1 MIDIYKSNNTD
12 YSHNGDMTLMPTS
25 AKVHAVLNDAWEATL
40 THPID
45 AEGRWMHI
53 EDGAVVKMPSF
64 NGDQLFRVKKKVKKD
79 SHIEATLDP
88 IFMDSKDDCFLLD
101 IRPTGKTGQQA
112 LDLMMAPNKK
122 YKGKSDIMEPSTAYY
137 VTKNLIDAINGDDD
151 NSFVNRWGG
160 EILFDNYNVT
170 INKRVGSDRG
180 LQLLY
185 GRNITKDGIN
195 ETVDFSGVVTRIVPK
210 AYNGYMIDGDAPWV
224 DSPLINK
231 YPTIKTKVVTF
242 GDVKMRIDAQDGD
255 ADNGVIVCDT
265 QAQLKAALTE
275 KCNEQYANGLDKPK
289 VTLSVSLILL
299 QNTEIY
305 KEYAIL
311 ENVFLGDDVHC
322 NHEKLNISTNAR
334 VVELTYDCL
343 LEKVDSVVM
352 GDFKY
357 NYFDNVT
364 STVNRIDGAIRPDG
378 TVVGEKI
385 QGILNAVNAKMM
397 AQATAASP
405 APVRAMLFEDL
416 VPGSPSF
423 GAMCLGS
430 MGFQIASERTDD
442 GFDWKWR
449 TFGTGQGFFAD
460 LIVAGTMLG
469 DRIKGGT
476 IGIGGTDTGRDGKI
490 EVKDAKDNLIGKWD
504 INGIDIL
511 KGLIRGGKIQ
521 STNYIDGNQG
531 TLIDLEKS
539 EIVVYGTASI
549 DGRDD
554 KYKIIINDSGITAV
568 GKMFEMR
575 LNNQGLVVFD
585 SENRNN
591 FMQMIVSGNDN
602 RESVILMKNENKY
615 MRISQNGIIFADAE
629 GSTIKPPGT
638 VIDPK
643 FIDVKE
649 LRANG
654 NAGKT
659 GTAQFSDGSYL
670 RFINGIL
677 VDGYTSSGG
686 GL

>member
-1 MIDIYKSNNTD
+1 MIQIYKPGNTNFEK
-12 YSHNGDMTLMPTS
+12 NGDMTLLPEE
-25 AKVHAVLNDAWEATL
+25 AGVHAVLNGVWTANL

-45 AEGRWMHI
+45 KDGRWREI
-53 EDGAVVKMPSF
+53 EDESVVKMPSF
-64 NGDQLFRVKKKVKKD
+64 NGEQLFRIQKKTKSEDGV
-79 SHIEATLDP
+79 EVEMEP
-88 IFMDSKDDCFLLD
+88 VFMDARDDCFLED
-101 IRPTGKTGQQA
+101 VRPTGKTGQQA
-112 LDLMMAPNKK
+112 INIMTAPNKK
-122 YKGKSDIMEPSTAYY
+122 YKGHSNISKVSTAYY
-137 VTKNLIDAINGDDD
+137 ISKNLIEAINGDDE
-151 NSFVNRWGG
+151 NSFISRWGG
-160 EILFDNYNVT
+160 EILFDNFDIY
-170 INKRVGSDRG
+170 IDEKIG
-180 LQLLY
+180 LDNGIEVRY
-185 GRNITKDGIN
+185 GKNIPENGVS
-195 ETVDFSGVVTRIVPK
+195 EEADFSDVVTRIYPK
-210 AYNGYMIDGDAPWV
+210 AYNGRGMTGKYV
-224 DSPLINK
+224 DSKILDK
-231 YPTIKTKVVTF
+231 YPTIKIRTINF
-242 GDVKMRIDAQDGD
+242 EDVKLLEDAGEDE
-255 ADNGVIVCDT
+255 AEGVIVCNT
-265 QAQLKAALTE
+265 QAELDKALKKKCEEQFE
-275 KCNEQYANGLDKPK
+275 KSIDKPK
-289 VTLSVSLILL
+289 VTISLEMALLNGTDAYKEYRGIESVSLGD
-299 QNTEIY
+299 TIY
-305 KEYAIL
+305 LRHRKLDIVTDARIIELEY
-311 ENVFLGDDVHC
+311 
-322 NHEKLNISTNAR
+322 
-334 VVELTYDCL
+334 
-343 LEKVDSVVM
+343 DSVKQKVKSVVI
-352 GDFKY
+352 GDFKTS
-357 NYFDNVT
+357 YFNNLT
-364 STVNRIDGAIRPDG
+364 SLMNRIDAAINPDG
-378 TVVGEKI
+378 TVVAE
-385 QGILNAVNAKMM
+385 QVSGIIDGVRAMM
-397 AQATAASP
+397 RAQATTASP
-405 APVRAMLFEDL
+405 SPVRATVFEDL
-416 VPGSPSF
+416 VPGSPTY
-423 GAMCLGS
+423 GAMCIGT
-430 MGFQIASERTDD
+430 MGFQVASHRTAD
-442 GFDWKWR
+442 GREWDWR